1 MFTTSKN
8 RHTRSITTRR
18 ESLRHDQR
26 FISWANEP
34 VHSLFFFRFFCDEI
48 KAPGQ
53 LLLPSQGPVASSVI
67 MATTSTTPA
76 QLDLIKSVALT
87 FAYRSSIANRTTA
100 LCRKTRFLSSFDAL
114 SVADWPSTPSDSPVA
129 NRQSVRPVSSP
140 SDLHRCPINNNRP
153 VDSPFVLPRLRTHS
167 CCG

>member
-1 MFTTSKN
+1 MFATSRN

-26 FISWANEP
+26 FIIWANEP

-76 QLDLIKSVALT
+76 QLDLIKPVPLAL
-87 FAYRSSIANRTTA
+87 AYRSCFANRTTA
-100 LCRKTRFLSSFDAL
+100 LCRRTRFLSSFDAP
-114 SVADWPSTPSDSPVA
+114 SAADWPSTPSDCPVA
-129 NRQSVRPVSSP
+129 NRRSARLVSSP
-140 SDLHRCPINNNRP
+140 SGLHGCIIDNE
-153 VDSPFVLPRLRTHS
+153 
-167 CCG
+167 